1 MTTSKQGGL
10 YVSDMKTSSVLWVLS
25 SNYVRRCAHLEYS
38 NGFIIFDRIGGD
50 KEVWRLMDMKEPK
63 PPNFNRISTPDTT
76 QMQEFQAA
84 LNKASSFAPDSD
96 QYSESSSLPLHAST
110 SASRGRFEPYA
121 LLHMPDI
128 TTAYRFVYPTLLV
141 GAFERIYLWD
151 VPMAKVVEV
160 VEGIQHATI
169 AQNTKYAQVPTGT
182 DETTASE
189 DEYPKGVNLG
199 QMSEEGNFMIADE
212 DNDDHWTDDDDDDD
226 DRTELGDLRYVEHS
240 PSHIFLVGL
249 FVIKVFKRALG
260 SETGP
265 GSSESTVKSSQ
276 LELQIPA
283 TKVRYGRWMYTLKPY
298 GTKQEETSALA
309 QREYLV
315 SEQEKV
321 RRGEERRLI
330 DRFVS
335 GEHSIRI
342 PVLSATLMPLL
353 TAHVSPCGS
362 HFAAL
367 LTGSRLLIV
376 PHFKKLAGKSE
387 AVVYDSILDIR
398 LGSPKTSM
406 SIYLAYEGGDG
417 GEGRIGIVTVSLFFE
432 KSILLFTPHSAPSS
446 RLVVFLS

>member
-1 MTTSKQGGL
+1 VRNAWNGHAPSVVKPLLTRTTSPLTFVDSVHRIKVDETRGLVMTTSKQGGL

-63 PPNFNRISTPDTT
+63 PPNFNRISTPDAT

-96 QYSESSSLPLHAST
+96 QSSESSSLPLHAPTSST
-110 SASRGRFEPYA
+110 RGHFEPYA

-169 AQNTKYAQVPTGT
+169 AKNAENAQVPTST
-182 DETTASE
+182 DEVTTSE
-189 DEYPKGVNLG
+189 DGNPTKGANLG
-199 QMSEEGNFMIADE
+199 QMSEEGNFMTADEDNVDHWTDE
-212 DNDDHWTDDDDDDD
+212 DNDDG
-226 DRTELGDLRYVEHS
+226 TELGDLRYVEHN

-298 GTKQEETSALA
+298 GTKQEETSSLA
-309 QREYLV
+309 QREYHV

-342 PVLSATLMPLL
+342 PELGTNAYAAVGSSCITLWITLCRSLDRLPTINRSPLQE
-353 TAHVSPCGS
+353 TRGEIGGCH
-362 HFAAL
+362 
-367 LTGSRLLIV
+367 
-376 PHFKKLAGKSE
+376 
-387 AVVYDSILDIR
+387 IR
-398 LGSPKTSM
+398 
-406 SIYLAYEGGDG
+406 
-417 GEGRIGIVTVSLFFE
+417 
-432 KSILLFTPHSAPSS
+432 
-446 RLVVFLS
+446 